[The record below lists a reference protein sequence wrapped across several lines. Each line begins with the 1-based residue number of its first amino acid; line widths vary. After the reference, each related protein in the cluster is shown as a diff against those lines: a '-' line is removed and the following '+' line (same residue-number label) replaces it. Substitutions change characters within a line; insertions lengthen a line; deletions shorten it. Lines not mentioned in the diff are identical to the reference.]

1 MLTAGCP
8 DGTNQT
14 EETGTW
20 PHDVSSPWTRNG
32 NQEWDATDIP
42 LRKFPSLRAVPPLLG
57 MKWGHTGSCIAQSP
71 NNEQIGCLS
80 WPLSLLLGLS
90 LHESEKCKRSI
101 TMDAW
106 SRPQHFTLLCGNKGD
121 SLPRKPEATNLEWA
135 KGKSHC
141 IYPTLWPK
149 FWDMEKKHGAVSKK
163 LANLGSRL
171 SPSEKSGVIPSPRAA
186 IPGFSTYS
194 PWLNMDSAAVLG
206 RIMITR
212 DNLHV
217 SRSIA
222 DRTQK
227 EMSSL
232 SHGSKSIS

>member
-8 DGTNQT
+8 DGSSQT

-20 PHDVSSPWTRNG
+20 PHEVSSPWVRNG
-32 NQEWDATDIP
+32 NQEWDATGIP
-42 LRKFPSLRAVPPLLG
+42 PRKFPSLRVVPPLLG
-57 MKWGHTGSCIAQSP
+57 LGVRSRPPAALHSP
-71 NNEQIGCLS
+71 DTEQIGCLS
-80 WPLSLLLGLS
+80 WPPSLLLGLS

-101 TMDAW
+101 TVDPW
-106 SRPQHFTLLCGNKGD
+106 RRPQRLSGVSTRELSLCLPYTMAKILRYGEKTLF
-121 SLPRKPEATNLEWA
+121 SL
-135 KGKSHC
+135 
-141 IYPTLWPK
+141 
-149 FWDMEKKHGAVSKK
+149 KK

-171 SPSEKSGVIPSPRAA
+171 PPSEKSGVIPLPSAA
-186 IPGFSTYS
+186 IPSFSTYS

-222 DRTQK
+222 DRMQK
-227 EMSSL
+227 EMPSL
-232 SHGSKSIS
+232 SHCSKSIS